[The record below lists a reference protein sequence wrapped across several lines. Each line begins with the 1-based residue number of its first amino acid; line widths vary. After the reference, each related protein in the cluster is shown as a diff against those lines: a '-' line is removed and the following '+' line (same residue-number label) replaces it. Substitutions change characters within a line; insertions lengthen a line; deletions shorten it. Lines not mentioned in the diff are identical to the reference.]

1 MDRRKLVLGV
11 LAVAA
16 CSPTTPPPTMPAAAP
31 GSVTADPIRSAM
43 LEAAGYFRRPQ
54 PNQPAATARAI
65 ADIEFLAET
74 VPRDPRWQASPAQ
87 ALTQLQ
93 QARSEGRRALGIPA
107 SAPPQSVIDGLQ
119 AAATALDANDRAALA
134 PALPR
139 SIFSAGPDATVQRLS
154 APPRIP
160 SAGAAL
166 ASLGGGSN
174 TQR

>member
-65 ADIEFLAET
+65 ADIEFLAEA

-93 QARSEGRRALGIPA
+93 QARSTDRFIRRSLDAHAGVDLALGLDHRREVVLVGGA
-107 SAPPQSVIDGLQ
+107 GRLKKLGSRDTHRRGL
-119 AAATALDANDRAALA
+119 
-134 PALPR
+134 P
-139 SIFSAGPDATVQRLS
+139 
-154 APPRIP
+154 
-160 SAGAAL
+160 
-166 ASLGGGSN
+166 
-174 TQR
+174 